1 MLELSRLTV
10 SLTKHGAHKI
20 AALLKKHDKDS
31 ILDRLEGSEP
41 GINIEF
47 AQARKNLSVNAS
59 GNVPEVWNKARDAGG
74 ESIDALVL
82 IGILFSHHRLLTA
95 LRDSRTAPFRGTIQ
109 RGATLD
115 GKAFTNTAHIIE
127 ELSYSVR
134 HTPHEV
140 SYNFSRLFEI
150 PDLNKLALE
159 LIGLKFRSA
168 GWDGRTDLI
177 DELVDRKL
185 NEVFAISEEQFR
197 NWLAT
202 GDIDAIGDTLE
213 DETFFLDT
221 SHDVGPATALVF
233 SPGHTPRMTGT
244 VAISPY
250 QSGGKAALL
259 HNALQTTLYEALA
272 KEHGTDCVRTELP
285 TGHGTSID
293 VVVKTSSYCWFYE
306 IKVAKSLK
314 ASIRQAIPQLLEYA
328 YWRTDNKIVDRLY
341 VATTF
346 SLTTDAE
353 AFLALLRDRFNL
365 PIYYHQIEQ

>member
-1 MLELSRLTV
+1 MLDLSRLSV

-31 ILDRLEGSEP
+31 ILDRLEGAEP
-41 GINIEF
+41 GINIDLV
-47 AQARKNLSVNAS
+47 QARKNLSVDAS
-59 GNVPEVWNKARDAGG
+59 GSVPEVWKNARDAGD

-82 IGILFSHHRLLTA
+82 IGIVFSHHQLLTA
-95 LRDSRTAPFRGTIQ
+95 LRAARTAPFRGTIE

-115 GKAFTNTAHIIE
+115 GKAFTNTAHIIG
-127 ELSYSVR
+127 ELGYRVR
-134 HTPHEV
+134 HTPDAV

-150 PDLNKLALE
+150 PGLNRLALE
-159 LIGLKFRSA
+159 LIALKFRSA

-177 DELVDRKL
+177 GELVDRKL

-197 NWLAT
+197 NWLTT

-213 DETFFLDT
+213 DESFFLD
-221 SHDVGPATALVF
+221 SSPDVRPATLLVF
-233 SPGHTPRMTGT
+233 SPGHTPRKTGT
-244 VAISPY
+244 VPISPS
-250 QSGGKAALL
+250 QLGGKAALL
-259 HNALQTTLYEALA
+259 HNALQTALYEALA
-272 KEHGTDCVRTELP
+272 KKHGTDFVRTELP

-293 VVVKTSSYCWFYE
+293 VVVKTPSDCWFYE

-328 YWRTDNKIVDRLY
+328 YWRADNKVADRLY
-341 VATTF
+341 IAARFPMTK
-346 SLTTDAE
+346 DAE

-365 PIYYHQIEQ
+365 PIYYHQIEN